1 MKTFQTPPAAQN
13 VDMDFAPL
21 SGAGQVHLSSTPKSI
36 TPFAGVVSFIAWL
49 RGIGFY
55 QRVALGMPFA
65 YSSPNAIPLVDT
77 FCAFLFSVVLG
88 ASRFAHCDW
97 LRLDRALHA
106 LLGVTRFPGCDAVL
120 RFFGGGVFPGLR
132 GPFIAA
138 FGFNHTR

>member
-1 MKTFQTPPAAQN
+1 MRSCL
-13 VDMDFAPL
+13 DMDFAPL

-55 QRVALGMPFA
+55 QRVAVGMPFA
-65 YSSPNAIPLVDT
+65 YSSPNAIPLVNT